1 MLEASKGTV
10 WQSQRRKAP
19 MKANLCACVLKLEK
33 WSEEGTAGK
42 PVPKGQGVSPPGLQT
57 AGVHGSLLLTCSLFL
72 FLDLF
77 GNVPSF

>member
-10 WQSQRRKAP
+10 WQYQRRKAP
-19 MKANLCACVLKLEK
+19 MKANLCACILKLEK

-42 PVPKGQGVSPPGLQT
+42 PVSKVKGCPLLGSRLQGVHS
-57 AGVHGSLLLTCSLFL
+57 SLCLTWSLFL
-72 FLDLF
+72 FLDIF

>member
-10 WQSQRRKAP
+10 WQSQRRKGP

-57 AGVHGSLLLTCSLFL
+57 AGGPRLSPF
-72 FLDLF
+72 DL
-77 GNVPSF
+77 